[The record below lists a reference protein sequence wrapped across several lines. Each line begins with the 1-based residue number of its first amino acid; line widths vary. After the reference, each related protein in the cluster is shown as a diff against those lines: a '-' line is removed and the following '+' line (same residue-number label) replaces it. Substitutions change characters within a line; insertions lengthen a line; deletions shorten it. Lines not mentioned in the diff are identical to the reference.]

1 MHKSGFSVMLLT
13 IIISAVGVAIA
24 ISALSDST
32 QIAKTNINVTDA
44 NINKSK
50 ASGCVEKVFAKLRAY
65 KFYGGD
71 ETFTDGCRVYTIAG
85 TGNGVR
91 IIYTKVDSII
101 LETKINQITPKII
114 IDYQK
119 QITTTQLNTA
129 QQNNPYL
136 IDPLALRLWLKA
148 DRAEA
153 NNGQAVLSLPN
164 ATDDLNI
171 PFSQVSTASNLAP
184 KLITNAINSRPVLRF
199 DGVDDFLTSTTSS
212 IHTNSGLSIIAVAKT
227 ANTSNAD
234 QTYIAKFDTTNNERE
249 WRLQNDE
256 FNIVSNTLT
265 FTNNNTN
272 FNILNAL
279 WSPTSP
285 QLSLSINNNTASTA
299 TGAASITNTS
309 EPIIVGANLQGS
321 AGFLNGDIAEILVYN
336 KKLST
341 DELSKIRTYFNSKYN
356 IY

>member
-1 MHKSGFSVMLLT
+1 MYKSGFSVMLLT

-50 ASGCVEKVFAKLRAY
+50 ASGCVEKVFTKLRAY

-85 TGNGVR
+85 NGNGVR

-101 LETKINQITPKII
+101 LETKINQITPKIV

-136 IDPLALRLWLKA
+136 IDPLALRLWFKA
-148 DRAEA
+148 DRAET

-171 PFSQVSTASNLAP
+171 PFSQVSTAPNLAP

-285 QLSLSINNNTASTA
+285 ELSLSINNNSATTA
-299 TGAASITNTS
+299 TGAPNITTTS

-341 DELSKIRTYFNSKYN
+341 DELNKIRTYFNSKYN